1 MTRPLHVLVV
11 DDSPEDA
18 ATYERYL
25 RGWPEWALSFT
36 LASLG
41 EEGARQLR
49 ATPPQ
54 WPHVGGLG
62 PDLARRRSLWRV
74 RPGANGRKPTEDKGI
89 LDQFR

>member
-49 ATPPQ
+49 ATPPDLILLDYQ
-54 WPHVGGLG
+54 LPDMTEIGRAHV
-62 PDLARRRSLWRV
+62 
-74 RPGANGRKPTEDKGI
+74 
-89 LDQFR
+89 